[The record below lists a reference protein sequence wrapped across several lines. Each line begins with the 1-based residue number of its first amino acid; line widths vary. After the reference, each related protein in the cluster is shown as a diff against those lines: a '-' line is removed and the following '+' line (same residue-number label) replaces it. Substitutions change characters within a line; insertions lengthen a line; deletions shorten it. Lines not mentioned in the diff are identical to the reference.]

1 MITLTPSGTP
11 AETEQAHSL
20 LAIIADPAGATK
32 RLDELRVEKEAAI
45 AAHEKATALNAETS
59 DHAKQAAADLAEA
72 KRVKAKNDLDHT
84 TRSKQLS
91 DHDAVLAKKQQQLAE
106 LEQRLTQ
113 REKEMERDLTQREAA
128 VKAREANV
136 TLRETDVRRTEA
148 AAQAL
153 KEQWERR
160 SAALRE
166 AMNPTAS
173 ASIQHVM
180 TAEAGSI
187 GSTMGKA
194 AQ

>member
-20 LAIIADPAGATK
+20 LAIIADPAGAK
-32 RLDELRVEKEAAI
+32 QRLDELHAEKEAAI
-45 AAHEKATALNAETS
+45 AAQEKAATLNAES
-59 DHAKQAAADLAEA
+59 NERAKQAAADLAEA

-91 DHDAVLAKKQQQLAE
+91 DHDGVLAKKQQQLAD
-106 LEQRLTQ
+106 LEARLTQ
-113 REKEMERDLTQREAA
+113 REKEMERDLAARETA
-128 VKAREANV
+128 VKAREASV
-136 TLRETDVRRTEA
+136 TTREADVRKTEA

-166 AMNPTAS
+166 AMTAPPPVH
-173 ASIQHVM
+173 HVM
-180 TAEAGSI
+180 QAETGSLGATI
-187 GSTMGKA
+187 NDLK
-194 AQ
+194 